1 MSYNGGIIAM
11 GFATEPRTFES
22 AQAERRQC
30 REWEKERR
38 ENFRISNY
46 RGYENITNLR
56 GAWRKQKHG
65 M

>member
-11 GFATEPRTFES
+11 DFTTEPRTFES
-22 AQAERRQC
+22 AQAERRQW